1 MGVILQFD
9 FEEATRNMDVEKY
22 RQKLVAKE
30 KELLRLLDRSV
41 REQPSPGG
49 LDSADVSVYSQQKE
63 FLFAQADS
71 NTQLL
76 IQVRGA
82 LKRIAEGT
90 YGECLEDGEP
100 IPTVRLDALP
110 WAQYCVKHQEMIDN
124 LSPTVA
130 A

>member
-1 MGVILQFD
+1 
-9 FEEATRNMDVEKY
+9 MDVEKY
-22 RQKLVAKE
+22 RQKLTTKE
-30 KELLRLLDRSV
+30 KELLHLLDRSV

-49 LDSADVSVYSQQKE
+49 LDSADESVYSQQKE

-76 IQVRGA
+76 IQVREALRRIDEGA
-82 LKRIAEGT
+82 
-90 YGECLEDGEP
+90 YGECMEDGQP
-100 IPTVRLDALP
+100 IPAARLDALP
-110 WAQYCVKHQEMIDN
+110 WARYCVKHQEILDN